1 LAKQQIV
8 IPDSILICRK
18 ITGCLTKR
26 LKMLASFGLVEL
38 EESERIRGRTAL
50 VPKVSFDCIIPPAIN
65 LNDLSKA
72 A

>member
-1 LAKQQIV
+1 
-8 IPDSILICRK
+8 
-18 ITGCLTKR
+18 
-26 LKMLASFGLVEL
+26 MLASFGLVEL